1 MEDNPKKKPTQIE
14 EDEKQFTDLL
24 FGDLDEIVVDV
35 LNNESD

>member
-1 MEDNPKKKPTQIE
+1 MEDKPKKKHTEIE

-35 LNNESD
+35 LDNESD